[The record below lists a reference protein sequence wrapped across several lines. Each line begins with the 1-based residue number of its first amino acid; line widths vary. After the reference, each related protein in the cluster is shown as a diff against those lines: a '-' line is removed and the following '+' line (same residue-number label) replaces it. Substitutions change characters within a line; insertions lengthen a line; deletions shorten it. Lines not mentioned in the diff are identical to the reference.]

1 MDRKVNQEG
10 KDHKDQKEIE
20 DQKKTKDY
28 ILCGTRVRD
37 N

>member
-28 ILCGTRVRD
+28 IYVEQG
-37 N
+37 